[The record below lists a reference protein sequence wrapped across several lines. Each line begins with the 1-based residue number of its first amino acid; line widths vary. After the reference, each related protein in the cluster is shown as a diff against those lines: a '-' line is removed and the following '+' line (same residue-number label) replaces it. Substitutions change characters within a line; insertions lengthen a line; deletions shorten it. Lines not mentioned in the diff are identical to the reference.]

1 MPRGARRSRDH
12 VAGARAAPAGPPPPP
27 PPSRTTWTRLV
38 PPSVLTGHVSYLPQ
52 GPAAQPALHL
62 LAVAAHDMGLASAA
76 LGRESL
82 SALERASMLAQ
93 HLWRAA
99 QEGGAEAGPWS
110 DGRALAALAEASQ
123 AAMVAALEAE
133 LEGPA
138 GAAAARLAKLTQ
150 QVSARPPL
158 AAALDSEPWWWDG
171 GWQAPPAGGGMWDPA
186 DLSAPGGAG
195 AGRGASRRLTP
206 LGGAAGAPWGSTTL
220 QTAGAEAR
228 RAPDQQPLEP
238 FTAPLGTPGAPLH
251 APLGAS
257 GGWAVRPT
265 ASTGVGWG
273 ARGLSPT
280 RGSDAGLSSGPL
292 APLGALMS
300 VREGAV
306 ADRSPA
312 APPAAARGPWLPPMH
327 SRHLRAVVV
336 AAAAALQSAARAF
349 IARARARA
357 EEQRSRSGC
366 SPHPSRA
373 RASAAAPAARCAPRR
388 G

>member
-1 MPRGARRSRDH
+1 MWLLRRQASVARCLEALGVPEITSL
-12 VAGARAAPAGPPPPP
+12 APE
-27 PPSRTTWTRLV
+27 R
-38 PPSVLTGHVSYLPQ
+38 LPQ

-158 AAALDSEPWWWDG
+158 AAALDGEPWWWDG
-171 GWQAPPAGGGMWDPA
+171 GWRAPPAGGGMWDPA
-186 DLSAPGGAG
+186 DLSASGGAG
-195 AGRGASRRLTP
+195 AGRGASRRLVP
-206 LGGAAGAPWGSTTL
+206 LGGAAATQPAHKAWGS
-220 QTAGAEAR
+220 TAGAEA
-228 RAPDQQPLEP
+228 A
-238 FTAPLGTPGAPLH
+238 APLGTPGAPLY
-251 APLGAS
+251 ASLGAS
-257 GGWAVRPT
+257 GGWAVRPS
-265 ASTGVGWG
+265 ASAGVGWG
-273 ARGLSPT
+273 PRELSPT

-292 APLGALMS
+292 APLGASMS
-300 VREGAV
+300 VPEGAV
-306 ADRSPA
+306 PDLSPA

-336 AAAAALQSAARAF
+336 AAAGSLQCAARAF

-357 EEQRSRSGC
+357 EAQRTRSGC
-366 SPHPSRA
+366 SPPARA
-373 RASAAAPAARCAPRR
+373 RASTAAPAVRCALRR